1 MYIYLSIYFLYT
13 YTDVLVNVYVF
24 AHFSICL
31 YLSVLLAY
39 EGDYECE
46 HVRCRYEQ
54 SRACGQISRRTFVF
68 HVHVKMEDK
77 MIINMSLTWT
87 WKCRCR
93 CRCFRRE
100 EKDVARSLSQ
110 LRGRTR

>member
-1 MYIYLSIYFLYT
+1 MNK
-13 YTDVLVNVYVF
+13 VVF
-24 AHFSICL
+24 VDKYPGGRLF
-31 YLSVLLAY
+31 
-39 EGDYECE
+39 
-46 HVRCRYEQ
+46 
-54 SRACGQISRRTFVF
+54 F

-100 EKDVARSLSQ
+100 EKDVARSLSH